1 MLMSRRHVMAER
13 VLVEVGMAEE
23 SSSFS
28 ICANGKS
35 KERDGWVNQ
44 GSVRKTIRFW

>member
-1 MLMSRRHVMAER
+1 MAER

-23 SSSFS
+23 SSIFS
-28 ICANGKS
+28 MCAAGKS
-35 KERDGWVNQ
+35 KERDGWVSE